1 MERWRRGLKLEAW
14 MHACHHSALHLSS
27 NLELDFTL
35 QLGIQLALVTW
46 QCMRT
51 KSACTC
57 HACMQHATRHACN
70 MQHATCNMQH
80 ATCDMQ
86 QKLDNFD
93 FDLDMQ
99 FWLLQL
105 NLDIQLDS
113 LHGNSNLFMVDY
125 VICVNALNQYI
136 YIICNIR
143 KIVCF

>member
-1 MERWRRGLKLEAW
+1 
-14 MHACHHSALHLSS
+14 
-27 NLELDFTL
+27 
-35 QLGIQLALVTW
+35 
-46 QCMRT
+46 
-51 KSACTC
+51 
-57 HACMQHATRHACN
+57 MQHAI
-70 MQHATCNMQH
+70 
-80 ATCDMQ
+80 CDMQ

-113 LHGNSNLFMVDY
+113 LHGNSNFFMVDN
-125 VICVNALNQYI
+125 VARANALDQYI